1 MKKKKKA
8 DNYVSI
14 KEVALLLGKS
24 EVAVRGLVQRGIIP
38 RYKLGKSLLF
48 KLSEIEAAMR

>member
-38 RYKLGKSLLF
+38 CYKLGKSLLF